1 MNKEMF
7 TNKVLDAE
15 TTLYR
20 VSMSMLKNE
29 KDCEDAV
36 QDAILIAYE
45 RLSTLKKE
53 EYFTTWLVRILINV
67 CNKQI
72 RIRKREFQSENVS
85 IVSNID
91 NYSNVEIKEIFEKLP
106 VKIRTVLVLYYMEQF
121 SVTEIKDVLNIP
133 EGTVKSRLSKGRK
146 LLKIELEQ

>member
-1 MNKEMF
+1 MF

-121 SVTEIKDVLNIP
+121 SVKEIKDVLHIP

>member
-1 MNKEMF
+1 MF

-121 SVTEIKDVLNIP
+121 SVTEIKDVLHIP

>member
-45 RLSTLKKE
+45 RLSTLKNE

-67 CNKQI
+67 CNKQL
-72 RIRKREFQSENVS
+72 RMRKRTYQSEYVNDVS
-85 IVSNID
+85 DSD
-91 NYSNVEIKEIFEKLP
+91 DYSDIEIKEMFEKLP
-106 VKIRTVLVLYYMEQF
+106 VKIRTVLMLYYGEQF
-121 SVTEIKDVLNIP
+121 SVREIKNILHIP
-133 EGTVKSRLSKGRK
+133 EGTVKSRLSKGRQ
-146 LLKIELEQ
+146 LLKIELL

>member
-121 SVTEIKDVLNIP
+121 SVTEIKDVLHIP

>member
-20 VSMSMLKNE
+20 GSMSMLKNE

-121 SVTEIKDVLNIP
+121 SVTEIKDVLHIP
-133 EGTVKSRLSKGRK
+133 EGTVKSRLSKG
-146 LLKIELEQ
+146 ESF

>member
-1 MNKEMF
+1 MNKEKF

-45 RLSTLKKE
+45 RLSTLKNE
-53 EYFTTWLVRILINV
+53 DYFTTWLIRILINV
-67 CNKQI
+67 CIKQI
-72 RIRKREFQSENVS
+72 KKRKKIYQSESMIDIGENDDY
-85 IVSNID
+85 SNI
-91 NYSNVEIKEIFEKLP
+91 EIKEIFEKLP
-106 VKIRTVLVLYYMEQF
+106 LKIRTVIMLYYGEQF
-121 SVTEIKDVLNIP
+121 SVKEIKDILHIP
-133 EGTVKSRLSKGRK
+133 EGTVKSRLAKGRK
-146 LLKIELEQ
+146 LLKFELE

>member
-53 EYFTTWLVRILINV
+53 EYFNTWLVRILINV
-67 CNKQI
+67 CNKQL
-72 RIRKREFQSENVS
+72 RMRKREYRSEYVS
-85 IVSNID
+85 DLSDSDDYSNI
-91 NYSNVEIKEIFEKLP
+91 EIKELFENLP
-106 VKIRTVLVLYYMEQF
+106 VRIRTVIMLYYGEQF
-121 SVTEIKDVLNIP
+121 SVKEIKDVLHIP
-133 EGTVKSRLSKGRK
+133 EGTVKSRLAKGRQ
-146 LLKIELEQ
+146 LLKLELE

>member
-1 MNKEMF
+1 MF
-7 TNKVLDAE
+7 TNRVLDAE

-29 KDCEDAV
+29 NDCEDAV

-67 CNKQI
+67 CNKQLKM
-72 RIRKREFQSENVS
+72 RKRTYQSEYVNYVS
-85 IVSNID
+85 END
-91 NYSNVEIKEIFEKLP
+91 DYSDIEIREMFENLP
-106 VKIRTVLVLYYMEQF
+106 VKIRTVIILYYGEQF
-121 SVTEIKDVLNIP
+121 SVKEIKEILHIP
-133 EGTVKSRLSKGRK
+133 EGTVKSRLSKGRQ
-146 LLKIELEQ
+146 LLKLELG

>member
-45 RLSTLKKE
+45 RLSTLKK
-53 EYFTTWLVRILINV
+53 
-67 CNKQI
+67 
-72 RIRKREFQSENVS
+72 
-85 IVSNID
+85 
-91 NYSNVEIKEIFEKLP
+91 
-106 VKIRTVLVLYYMEQF
+106 
-121 SVTEIKDVLNIP
+121 
-133 EGTVKSRLSKGRK
+133 
-146 LLKIELEQ
+146 

>member
-1 MNKEMF
+1 MNKERF

-45 RLSTLKKE
+45 RLSTLKNE

-67 CNKQI
+67 CNKQLKM
-72 RIRKREFQSENVS
+72 RKREYQSEYVS
-85 IVSNID
+85 GLSDNDDYSNI
-91 NYSNVEIKEIFEKLP
+91 EIKVIFEKLP
-106 VKIRTVLVLYYMEQF
+106 IKIRTVLMLYYGEQF
-121 SVTEIKDVLNIP
+121 SVKEIKDILHIP
-133 EGTVKSRLSKGRK
+133 EGTVKSRLAKGRQ
-146 LLKIELEQ
+146 LLKIELE

>member
-1 MNKEMF
+1 MNKERF

-45 RLSTLKKE
+45 RLSTLKNE
-53 EYFTTWLVRILINV
+53 DYFTTWLIRILINV

-72 RIRKREFQSENVS
+72 KKRRKVYQSEIMTDIGENDDY
-85 IVSNID
+85 SNI
-91 NYSNVEIKEIFEKLP
+91 EIKEIFEKLP
-106 VKIRTVLVLYYMEQF
+106 LKIRTVIMLYYGEQF
-121 SVTEIKDVLNIP
+121 SVKEIKDILHIP
-133 EGTVKSRLSKGRK
+133 EGTVKSRLAKGRNI
-146 LLKIELEQ
+146 LKIELE

>member
-53 EYFTTWLVRILINV
+53 EYFNTWLVRILINV
-67 CNKQI
+67 CNKQL
-72 RIRKREFQSENVS
+72 RMRKREYRSEYVS
-85 IVSNID
+85 DLSDSDDYSNI
-91 NYSNVEIKEIFEKLP
+91 EIKELFESLP
-106 VKIRTVLVLYYMEQF
+106 VKFRTVIMLYYGEQF
-121 SVTEIKDVLNIP
+121 SVKEIKDILHIP
-133 EGTVKSRLSKGRK
+133 EGTVKSRLAKGRQ
-146 LLKIELEQ
+146 LLKLELE

>member
-45 RLSTLKKE
+45 RLSTLKNE

-67 CNKQI
+67 CNKQL
-72 RIRKREFQSENVS
+72 RMRKRIHQEEN
-85 IVSNID
+85 IVSVSDSND
-91 NYSNVEIKEIFEKLP
+91 YSDIEIKEIFEKLP
-106 VKIRTVLVLYYMEQF
+106 VKIRTVLMLYYGEQF
-121 SVTEIKDVLNIP
+121 SVKEIKDILHIP
-133 EGTVKSRLSKGRK
+133 EGTVKSRLSKGRQ
-146 LLKIELEQ
+146 LLKIELL

>member
-1 MNKEMF
+1 MNKEVF
-7 TNKVLDAE
+7 TNKVLSAE

-20 VSMSMLKNE
+20 VSMSMLKND

-67 CNKQI
+67 CNKQLKL
-72 RIRKREFQSENVS
+72 RKRVFQAER
-85 IVSNID
+85 
-91 NYSNVEIKEIFEKLP
+91 VEITNNVNDYSDLEVRDMFENLP
-106 VKIRTVLVLYYMEQF
+106 VKIRTVMMLYYVEQF
-121 SVTEIKDVLNIP
+121 SVKEIKEVLNIP
-133 EGTVKSRLSKGRK
+133 AGTVKSRLSKGRQ
-146 LLKIELEQ
+146 LLKIELK

>member
-7 TNKVLDAE
+7 TNRVLDAE

-29 KDCEDAV
+29 NDCEDAV

-67 CNKQI
+67 CNKQLKM
-72 RIRKREFQSENVS
+72 RKRTYQSEYVNYVS
-85 IVSNID
+85 END
-91 NYSNVEIKEIFEKLP
+91 DYSDIEIREMFENLP
-106 VKIRTVLVLYYMEQF
+106 VKIRTVIILYYGEQF
-121 SVTEIKDVLNIP
+121 SVKEIKEILHIP
-133 EGTVKSRLSKGRK
+133 EGTVKSRLSKGRQ
-146 LLKIELEQ
+146 LLKLELG

>member
-72 RIRKREFQSENVS
+72 KMRKREYQSKNVS

-91 NYSNVEIKEIFEKLP
+91 NYSNIEMKEIFEKLP
-106 VKIRTVLVLYYMEQF
+106 IKIRTVIVLYYVEQF
-121 SVTEIKDVLNIP
+121 SVKEIKDILHIP
-133 EGTVKSRLSKGRK
+133 EGTVKSRLSKGRQ
-146 LLKIELEQ
+146 LLKIELE